1 MPPLK
6 LVRPPLLC
14 AKNAGAVSPP
24 RRKNVPVLPGSGL
37 VFGYPQQKS
46 SKTEEQVAAQRQAS
60 LLLERHRQVAI
71 RMDELAAHMGSE
83 ADARSWMRSRICS
96 LTACLLRGHA
106 EYEAVSDP
114 LREIPEQRIADVGN
128 KYVREI
134 GASEGAHCTSTRS
147 DSFPATTS
155 PARTQY
161 STIYEAHAQDCGR
174 ALSFQMRSRG
184 VSKMRGPTRK
194 PVPGWKRGQTP
205 IRFDPPNT
213 GSLRNCFPR
222 AIRPVQRV
230 RRSPRRYT
238 PRVCIDQAVGFREW
252 FEI

>member
-71 RMDELAAHMGSE
+71 RMNEVAAHIGSE

-96 LTACLLRGHA
+96 LAACLLRGHA

-114 LREIPEQRIADVGN
+114 LRQIPEQRIADVWN

-134 GASEGAHCTSTRS
+134 GASEEPICTSTRS
-147 DSFPATTS
+147 ESFPATTS

-161 STIYEAHAQDCGR
+161 STIYEAHAHDCGS
-174 ALSFQMRSRG
+174 ALSFPVPSRG
-184 VSKMRGPTRK
+184 VWKIRRPTRK
-194 PVPGWKRGQTP
+194 PVPGRKRGQTP
-205 IRFDPPNT
+205 IRFD
-213 GSLRNCFPR
+213 SVR
-222 AIRPVQRV
+222 ARAW
-230 RRSPRRYT
+230 
-238 PRVCIDQAVGFREW
+238 CGALQATRGAAL
-252 FEI
+252 

>member
-96 LTACLLRGHA
+96 LAACLLRGHA

-114 LREIPEQRIADVGN
+114 LRQIPEQRIADVWEQIRSRNRCLG
-128 KYVREI
+128 R
-134 GASEGAHCTSTRS
+134 AHCTSTRS
-147 DSFPATTS
+147 DSFRATTS

-161 STIYEAHAQDCGR
+161 STIYEAHPHDCGR
-174 ALSFQMRSRG
+174 ALSFPMNASDSPNRSKAVEDTFGKVDVLLEVIFRFRSLWC
-184 VSKMRGPTRK
+184 VWD
-194 PVPGWKRGQTP
+194 PVLPACPQ
-205 IRFDPPNT
+205 
-213 GSLRNCFPR
+213 
-222 AIRPVQRV
+222 
-230 RRSPRRYT
+230 
-238 PRVCIDQAVGFREW
+238 QAG
-252 FEI
+252 